1 MANSAPQ
8 YYKNFF
14 SRESLLK
21 IVLTNINARKKK
33 HKLILLGYEVLL
45 ELYRIT
51 AIELAG
57 AVFID

>member
-1 MANSAPQ
+1 MHAK
-8 YYKNFF
+8 KN
-14 SRESLLK
+14 
-21 IVLTNINARKKK
+21 

-57 AVFID
+57 AIFIDLWQFGISFKDIINSINGVIK